1 MTKVLGL
8 YNHKLEGI
16 RNQDPTINNSS
27 PEKDSARFLLMDTY
41 RILRTSCFN
50 PKVDEQSFFFLN
62 VTITALVK
70 PF

>member
-8 YNHKLEGI
+8 CNHKLEGI
-16 RNQDPTINNSS
+16 RNQNPTINNSS

-50 PKVDEQSFFFLN
+50 PKVEQSFFFLN
-62 VTITALVK
+62 VTITALV
-70 PF
+70 